1 MILTLGLSPF
11 RVAQLEQL
19 TGRERVKMAERGV
32 SLTPLKWLGLVA
44 TVIALTNIAI
54 FLDIPVL
61 RQVFGFIFLTFV
73 PGFLLLSILK
83 LNKLG
88 MVEKIVLSTGLS
100 FAFLMF
106 FGLLVN
112 GLLLA
117 LGYTKPL
124 STVSL
129 LTSFS
134 TATIVLAI
142 VAFMRNKGIAI
153 SLSDFKLT
161 TGGKAFLIVP
171 ALFPLLSILGMR
183 LMNLTNN
190 NVMLM
195 VLLLLIPV
203 YVIFISFSHRR
214 VSEKVY
220 PVAIF
225 LISISLLLMYSL
237 RTNHI
242 IGSDIHREY
251 FIFVTT
257 WDNLFWSKLGFGALD
272 TSLSISILPAIYQTF
287 LNIDPEYLYKL
298 FPSVIVSILPLA
310 VYLLSKKYIGSFY
323 AFLTSVF
330 FMSQIVFLLTP
341 TYVRVN
347 IAIFFFGL
355 AIFVLFDD
363 NIRES
368 SKRALFIIFAASTIV
383 SHYGV
388 TYVAFFIWLF
398 TWIGMEILPRII
410 PRHQESEAIDSGSRA
425 INNDPP
431 ALPLPR
437 ESPSG
442 STLTDRVSALELT
455 QTEPSR
461 GITIAFL
468 FLFLAMLFFWYSQMG
483 GPTFAYG
490 VRFVY
495 NSFVDWQ
502 WFLGKGVAEQP
513 VQAAF
518 GLLLPYAGI
527 AQRIEFVFSW
537 LTIILISFGVLTV
550 LVRFRAMVLIPFIE
564 HRQANFWL
572 KRLELEYV
580 ILSIACFLLLVTMTV
595 LPYLSRNYGSARTYF
610 QMMAPLSVFFIIG
623 GIEAAKYL
631 KSRPYWVILVVLIP
645 YFLST
650 TSVVAQVSGYQRAI
664 TLNPGGISDG
674 STSDA
679 ESYAAK
685 WVKEYTEEGTTI
697 YTHGFTRNILLSQG
711 KIPGYGIIGSRI
723 SDIEL
728 GKEMN
733 GYIYLIRAEL
743 GEGGVVVGNP
753 GVFAGN
759 NKIYSNGD
767 SEVHQTNPR

>member
-1 MILTLGLSPF
+1 
-11 RVAQLEQL
+11 
-19 TGRERVKMAERGV
+19 MAERGI
-32 SLTPLKWLGLVA
+32 SLSLIKWLGLVF
-44 TVIALTNIAI
+44 TIIALTNITI
-54 FLDIPVL
+54 LWDVPVL

-73 PGFLLLSILK
+73 PGLLLLLILK

-88 MVEKIVLSTGLS
+88 MLEKIVLSMGLS

-134 TATIVLAI
+134 TATIVLTI
-142 VAFMRNKGIAI
+142 VAYIRNKALTF
-153 SLSDFKLT
+153 SFSNFKLT
-161 TGGKAFLIVP
+161 TGERVFLIMP

-190 NVMLM
+190 NVILI
-195 VLLLLIPV
+195 VLLLLIPA
-203 YVIFISFSHRR
+203 YVIFISFSNRR

-220 PVAIF
+220 PTAIF

-251 FIFVTT
+251 LIFVTT
-257 WDNLFWSKLGFGALD
+257 LDNLYWSKLGYAALD
-272 TSLSISILPAIYQTF
+272 TSLSISILPAIYQTS
-287 LNIDPEYLYKL
+287 LNIDREYLFKL

-330 FMSQIVFLLTP
+330 FMSQIVFPLAP
-341 TYVRVN
+341 TGPRTL
-347 IAIFFFGL
+347 IAISFFGL
-355 AIFVLFDD
+355 AIMVMFLEGIGEFG
-363 NIRES
+363 
-368 SKRALFIIFAASTIV
+368 KRALFIIFAASTIV
-383 SHYGV
+383 SHYGT
-388 TYVAFFIWLF
+388 TYIALFVLLF
-398 TWIGMEILPRII
+398 TWIGMEILLRII
-410 PRHQESEAIDSGSRA
+410 PRHQESEAIDVNKGS
-425 INNDPP
+425 P

-442 STLTDRVSALELT
+442 STLTDRVSALKPT
-455 QTEPSR
+455 QTKPSR
-461 GITIAFL
+461 GITIALL

-495 NSFVDWQ
+495 NSFVKWQ
-502 WFLGKGVAEQP
+502 WFLGEGVAEQP
-513 VQAAF
+513 VRAAF
-518 GLLLPYAGI
+518 GQTLPYAGI

-537 LTIILISFGVLTV
+537 LTIILISLGLLTV
-550 LVRFRAMVLIPFIE
+550 LVRFRAMVSIPSTE
-564 HRQANFWL
+564 HRQANFLL

-595 LPYLSRNYGSARTYF
+595 LPYLSINYGSARTYF
-610 QMMAPLSVFFIIG
+610 QMMVPLSVFFIIG
-623 GIEAAKYL
+623 GIEVAKYL
-631 KSRPYWVILVVLIP
+631 KSRPHWVILAVLVP

-650 TSVVAQVSGYQRAI
+650 TSVIAQVSGYQRAI
-664 TLNPGGISDG
+664 TLNPGGISD
-674 STSDA
+674 T

-685 WVKEYTEEGTTI
+685 WAGEYTEEGTTI
-697 YTHGFTRNILLSQG
+697 YVREGTEDVLLSQG
-711 KIPGYGIIGSRI
+711 RIPSYGAPGSRI
-723 SDIEL
+723 STIKR

-733 GYIYLIRAEL
+733 GYIYLIRTEL
-743 GEGGVVVGNP
+743 GEGGLVAKNP
-753 GVFAGN
+753 DMFAGN

-767 SEVHQTNPR
+767 SEVHKTNTR